1 MSPRPT
7 RLYEAVTAA
16 MDAVPGATVSTLRE
30 TRTFA
35 NLRADTARRA
45 DLLDAVAPRG
55 GSRILV
61 TLANHPDYVATLLAI
76 WSRADLPILADPSLG
91 AAEIATLVQDCG
103 IDAIVRAPLT
113 GDTRATVAGADTLAG
128 TLNGGVEESD
138 RIEADS
144 GRSGGIT
151 GGGDAASREASVA
164 LDERQVAI
172 ATGFAG
178 ARPDLAPDTELGR
191 LTSGSTRAPACIEFS
206 AAAVLAAART
216 WAGASASTSADLSL
230 CFAGLYNG
238 LAFNTTLMPSLLT
251 GASLVL
257 PGGMPS
263 GGAIMRYVTTFR
275 PSILVAFP
283 AAYERL
289 TDYTRAS
296 LAEATR
302 AALRNIRLRL
312 SSAATLAPEVAER
325 VAQLSGPVSDYY
337 GIAET
342 GPVTFADGSRPDG
355 KGMLLPGVTVDS
367 RPRVDGVEV
376 LHVRTASMGTRYLN
390 YPGEFERAIAAD
402 GSYITSDTGVV
413 REGELFLT
421 GRAQPIL
428 NIGGRKFTV
437 ESVADVITAHPGVTD
452 CRVLALTTPSGRD
465 CVGAAVQ
472 AGADLEPAQLR
483 AFLRERL
490 ADYKVPE
497 VIVVVADLP
506 RGAAGKVKAEA
517 VRALLT
523 NSFQQPVTGGR

>member
-7 RLYEAVTAA
+7 RLYEAVAAA
-16 MDAVPGATVSTLRE
+16 MDAAPEATVSTLRE

-35 NLRADTARRA
+35 ELRTDAVRRA

-61 TLANHPDYVATLLAI
+61 TLANHPDYIATLLAI

-91 AAEIATLVQDCG
+91 AAEIATLVRGCG
-103 IDAIVRAPLT
+103 IDAVVQAPLPGAARAAVAEGDT
-113 GDTRATVAGADTLAG
+113 HAAVAEGDTRAATVA
-128 TLNGGVEESD
+128 
-138 RIEADS
+138 EA
-144 GRSGGIT
+144 
-151 GGGDAASREASVA
+151 ASVA
-164 LDERQVAI
+164 LDERQLAV
-172 ATGFAG
+172 ATGFSG
-178 ARPDLAPDTELGR
+178 ERPDLAPGTELGR

-206 AAAVLAAART
+206 ADAVLAAART
-216 WAGASASTSADLSL
+216 WAEASALTSADLSL
-230 CFAGLYNG
+230 CFAGIYNG

-263 GGAIMRYVTTFR
+263 GGAIIRHVTTFG

-296 LAEATR
+296 LAAATQQ
-302 AALRNIRLRL
+302 ALRGIRLRL
-312 SSAATLAPEVAER
+312 SSAAALSPTVAEH
-325 VAQLSGPVSDYY
+325 VALLSGPVSDYY

-342 GPVTFADGSRPDG
+342 GPVTFADGTRPEG
-355 KGMLLPGVTVDS
+355 KGLLLPGVTVDT
-367 RPRVDGVEV
+367 RPRHDGAEV

-390 YPGEFERAIAAD
+390 YPGEFERAIAED
-402 GSYITSDTGVV
+402 GSYITSDTGSV

-437 ESVADVITAHPGVTD
+437 ESVADAIIAHPDVAD

-472 AGADLEPAQLR
+472 TSTGLDPAELR

-497 VIVVVADLP
+497 VLVTVADLP
-506 RGAAGKVKAEA
+506 RGATGKVKAEA

-523 NSFQQPVTGGR
+523 TSFQQPVTGGR

>member
-1 MSPRPT
+1 MIARPT

-16 MDAVPGATVSTLRE
+16 MDAAPEATVATLRE

-35 NLRADTARRA
+35 GLRADAARRA

-61 TLANHPDYVATLLAI
+61 ALANHPDYIATLLAI

-91 AAEIATLVQDCG
+91 AAEIATLVEGCG
-103 IDAIVRAPLT
+103 IDAIVRAPQT
-113 GDTRATVAGADTLAG
+113 GDAPAVESAV
-128 TLNGGVEESD
+128 NGHAAAESV
-138 RIEADS
+138 
-144 GRSGGIT
+144 GP
-151 GGGDAASREASVA
+151 ASVA
-164 LDERQVAI
+164 FDDRQLAV
-172 ATGFAG
+172 ATGFG
-178 ARPDLAPDTELGR
+178 GERPELAPDTELGR

-206 AAAVLAAART
+206 AEAVENAART
-216 WAGASASTSADLSL
+216 WARAADLTAADLSL

-238 LAFNTTLMPSLLT
+238 LAFNTTLMPSLFT
-251 GASLVL
+251 GASLIL

-263 GGAIMRYVTTFR
+263 GGAIMRHVTTFA

-289 TDYTRAS
+289 TDYSLTSLGEPTR
-296 LAEATR
+296 E
-302 AALRNIRLRL
+302 ALRGIRLRL
-312 SSAATLAPEVAER
+312 SSAAPLSAAVAEH
-325 VAQLSGPVSDYY
+325 VAHLSGPISDYY

-342 GPVTFADGSRPDG
+342 GPVTFADGTRREG
-355 KGMLLPGVTVDS
+355 NGMLLPGVAVDI
-367 RPRVDGVEV
+367 RPRPDGAEV

-390 YPGEFERAIAAD
+390 YPGEFECAIAED
-402 GSYITSDTGVV
+402 GSYITSDTGSV
-413 REGELFLT
+413 RDGELFLA

-437 ESVADVITAHPGVTD
+437 ESVADAITAHPGVTD

-472 AGADLEPAQLR
+472 ASPGLEPATLR

-497 VIVVVADLP
+497 VIVVGDLP
-506 RGAAGKVKAEA
+506 RGATGKVKAEA